1 MAAKTRKPSTD
12 DSAAPSDGVSD
23 EKRALGS
30 FYTMGNP
37 FVHTGFREWMRT
49 VPKDTTFLEPFAG
62 SGQIVKLMSEAGFT
76 HSWAQYDID
85 ESVEGLH
92 HQDTIKQFPTGY
104 RVTITNPPYLSY
116 HFAKRKG
123 LAVDKEYFRGYA
135 SLYLTAISEALTN
148 SEWVACI
155 IPESFATCGLFTER
169 LRHLISLPDDDMFD
183 DTDMPTCLALWG
195 PRASRDFKVWRCSEY
210 LGKASELFHPLEVTP
225 CASRIKFNKLNGQ
238 IGLKAIDGT
247 KNASITFGKPKLCPD
262 EKVKV
267 SGRLLSRIHVE
278 NVKDATLVCVVANDL
293 LNKWRVRTADFALT
307 AFKGTREDGMFRR
320 RLDFANARALLS
332 QAICAVEEHDH
343 TASSSEEAA

>member
-1 MAAKTRKPSTD
+1 MSNPTA
-12 DSAAPSDGVSD
+12 GVSD

-49 VPKDTTFLEPFAG
+49 VPKDAVFLEPFAG
-62 SGQIVKLMSEAGFT
+62 SGQILKLMETAGFRRD
-76 HSWAQYDID
+76 WALYDVD
-85 ESVEGLH
+85 ESVEGVH
-92 HQDTIKQFPTGY
+92 HQDTIKQFPSGY

-123 LAVDKEYFRGYA
+123 LDVTKDDFRGYS
-135 SLYLTAISEALTN
+135 SLYLTAIGEALAH

-155 IPESFATCGLFTER
+155 IPESFATSGLFTER

-195 PRASRDFKVWRCSEY
+195 PKRSRDFKVWRCSEY
-210 LGKASELFHPLEVTP
+210 LGKASELLHPLETTE
-225 CASRIKFNKLNGQ
+225 CASRVSFNRLDGQ
-238 IGLKAIDGT
+238 VGLKAIDGT
-247 KNASITFGKPKLCPD
+247 KDASIVFGQPGLCPD
-262 EKVKV
+262 DKVKV
-267 SGRLLSRIHVE
+267 SGRLLSRIHIE
-278 NVKDATLVCVVANDL
+278 NLANATAVCATANEL
-293 LNKWRVRTADFALT
+293 LADWRLRTADFALT

-332 QAICAVEEHDH
+332 QALCTVEQHDH
-343 TASSSEEAA
+343 SAFPSALIIFKPQTGAVS